1 VRLLYAIFDSFSA
14 DAISHLPIS
23 QTSTSGYLW
32 TPSTSG
38 RFTTHSAYLAILNND
53 FTGASLHYPSSFWK
67 DIWRLRLTDRLQL
80 FIWKIAWNILPT
92 TMRLQSII
100 PAYRLDTPCLL

>member
-23 QTSTSGYLW
+23 QTSTFGYLW

-53 FTGASLHYPSSFWK
+53 FTGASLHYPSSF
-67 DIWRLRLTDRLQL
+67 LEGYLE
-80 FIWKIAWNILPT
+80 IA
-92 TMRLQSII
+92 
-100 PAYRLDTPCLL
+100 AYRSSPTLYLENCLEYSPNYNAVTVYYSSL